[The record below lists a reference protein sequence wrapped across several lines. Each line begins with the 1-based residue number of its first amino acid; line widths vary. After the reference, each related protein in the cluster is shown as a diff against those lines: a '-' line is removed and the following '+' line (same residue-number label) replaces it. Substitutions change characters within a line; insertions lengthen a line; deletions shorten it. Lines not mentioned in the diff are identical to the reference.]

1 MNKLINKKSLGIV
14 ISLIFIAIIVH
25 QVDIGKTIQAFG
37 RMNPLFIL
45 PIIPI
50 YLLSFVIRAY
60 RWKTFLSG
68 NNLKFMSLL
77 SSIFIG
83 FSLNCV
89 LPARAGEIYRAY
101 FFSKKENLNKTKV
114 FTSVILERFFDG
126 FVLFTILVAVIYL
139 VQRSALF
146 SNIAYLAG
154 LIFLGGLGALMIIV
168 KLQESGNKR
177 EKVKS
182 FLIKIG
188 SNRENAINKAFS
200 VLNSFFD
207 GLKTLDSYQILLKI
221 VFLTFI
227 VWLLEGSVVF
237 LVIKSFGIDITY
249 LGAFLVLTITA
260 FSSLIPAGP
269 AAIGPYQWGYIIAL
283 NAFTVQTELAFAV
296 SIVNQLILILIILSA
311 GLYFMW
317 KDHITINEKVIEEE
331 LNWN

>member
-1 MNKLINKKSLGIV
+1 MNKLINKKSLGIL
-14 ISLIFIAIIVH
+14 ISLVFIGIIVY
-25 QVDIGKTIQAFG
+25 QVDMEKTIQAFS
-37 RMNPLFIL
+37 RVNPLFIL

-68 NNLKFMSLL
+68 ENLKFMSLL

-83 FSLNCV
+83 FSLNCI

-101 FFSKKENLNKTKV
+101 FFSKKENLNRTKV

-139 VQRSALF
+139 VHKSALF
-146 SNIAYLAG
+146 FNIAYLAG

-168 KLQESGNKR
+168 KLQQSGNKR
-177 EKVKS
+177 EKIKS
-182 FLIKIG
+182 FLLKIG
-188 SNRENAINKAFS
+188 EKRETAINKAFS
-200 VLNSFFD
+200 VINSFFE
-207 GLKTLDSYQILLKI
+207 GLKTLDSYRILFKI
-221 VFLTFI
+221 VSLTFLI
-227 VWLLEGSVVF
+227 WVLEGSIVF

-249 LGAFLVLTITA
+249 LGAFLVLTVTA

-283 NAFTVQTELAFAV
+283 NAFNIQTELAFAI

-311 GLYFMW
+311 GVYFMW
-317 KDHITINEKVIEEE
+317 KDHITINEKVIEDE
-331 LNWN
+331 LNWT

>member
-1 MNKLINKKSLGIV
+1 ME
-14 ISLIFIAIIVH
+14 
-25 QVDIGKTIQAFG
+25 KTIQAFS
-37 RMNPLFIL
+37 RVNPLFIL

-68 NNLKFMSLL
+68 ENLKFMSLL

-83 FSLNCV
+83 FSLNCI

-101 FFSKKENLNKTKV
+101 FFSKKENLNRTKV

-139 VQRSALF
+139 VHKSALF
-146 SNIAYLAG
+146 FNIAYLAG

-168 KLQESGNKR
+168 KLQQSGNKR
-177 EKVKS
+177 EKIKS
-182 FLIKIG
+182 FLLKIG
-188 SNRENAINKAFS
+188 EKRETAINKAFS
-200 VLNSFFD
+200 VINSFFE
-207 GLKTLDSYQILLKI
+207 GLKTLDSYRILFKI
-221 VFLTFI
+221 VSLTFLI
-227 VWLLEGSVVF
+227 WVLEGSIVF

-249 LGAFLVLTITA
+249 LGAFLVLTVTA

-283 NAFTVQTELAFAV
+283 NAFNIQTELAFAI

-311 GLYFMW
+311 GVYFMW
-317 KDHITINEKVIEEE
+317 KDHITINEKVIEDE
-331 LNWN
+331 LNWT